1 MDLFSLHQAS
11 YSPRSKIN
19 VRTLFSRPFVSRGGS
34 EREEKRVP
42 RSYFSTAFDNGG
54 KAMSAN
60 RCSILHDSSA
70 RTVYVVTVHTRI
82 LIRVFPL
89 ISLPFIK
96 TSFGENRAR
105 REIANN
111 VASKFAASLG
121 SMAKRET
128 VAGLFIAEWNDTSG
142 QTFEDSCQG
151 NCDKCF
157 ALRRKLIY
165 FANLFLSI
173 THLFTF
179 SLYTSDS

>member
-1 MDLFSLHQAS
+1 MA
-11 YSPRSKIN
+11 
-19 VRTLFSRPFVSRGGS
+19 
-34 EREEKRVP
+34 
-42 RSYFSTAFDNGG
+42 G
-54 KAMSAN
+54 KPCRRIVARFYTIRAH
-60 RCSILHDSSA
+60 RA

-89 ISLPFIK
+89 IPLPFIK

-128 VAGLFIAEWNDTSG
+128 VAGLFIVEWNDTSG

-179 SLYTSDS
+179 SLYTSDSWIACSIAVSSPPLFFGHNGTKRHHSHLNIS